1 MAVQRYEVMFGK
13 CAVLVLEIA
22 PKVVRK
28 PEAPMVAP
36 QTGSMEFAQV
46 FPTRTP
52 LLWGVGGGRFDKN
65 FSCIHFTVST

>member
-1 MAVQRYEVMFGK
+1 MMHSVSMTVQRFEVMFGK

-36 QTGSMEFAQV
+36 QTGSTEFAQV
-46 FPTRTP
+46 FLTRTR
-52 LLWGVGGGRFDKN
+52 LGGEGGEMR
-65 FSCIHFTVST
+65 

>member
-28 PEAPMVAP
+28 PEASMVAP
-36 QTGSMEFAQV
+36 QTGSTEFAQV
-46 FPTRTP
+46 VPTRTP
-52 LLWGVGGGRFDKN
+52 LEWGGGERFDKK
-65 FSCIHFTVST
+65 FSCRLYILL